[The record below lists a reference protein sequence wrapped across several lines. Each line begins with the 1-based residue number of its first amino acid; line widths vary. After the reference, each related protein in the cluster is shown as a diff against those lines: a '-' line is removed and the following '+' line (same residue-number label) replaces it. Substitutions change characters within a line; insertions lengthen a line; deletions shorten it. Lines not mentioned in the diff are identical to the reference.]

1 MIHSQLDETIWHEQ
15 AMYLAFRV
23 FQEVSWIWSVLIV
36 AFAGKM
42 STLIFIFLIKNKQMV
57 SETIMGFGLIR

>member
-42 STLIFIFLIKNKQMV
+42 STLMTPPPPQKKQMV